1 LPFALCLFAA
11 AAVFTPAFQESAP
24 TGARNAM
31 QFSGEHL
38 VYKIE
43 WNPPWYFLFFPQME
57 AGEAEVQLVGET
69 EYKGKRALQIRFKA
83 HSSGTLVK
91 LSGIQIEDE
100 FVFFT
105 EPETLCTLGSSA
117 QIREGKRKRQIEVEY
132 LRENR
137 QLHIREI
144 DESTFPSKLKK
155 DEIKNDIPECVHD
168 PLSALYLFR
177 KSQLQDQYAQT
188 FTLANDAKIREVR
201 ATVERQEVLPGNAGK
216 APAWRVNTVSLMGG
230 LFKEGG
236 QFKIW
241 LSADD
246 KKTPIQFEVK
256 VHLGHILGRLKPM
269 QMEDAGY
276 RMQDGSSIYHSFE
289 E

>member
-1 LPFALCLFAA
+1 
-11 AAVFTPAFQESAP
+11 
-24 TGARNAM
+24 
-31 QFSGEHL
+31 
-38 VYKIE
+38 
-43 WNPPWYFLFFPQME
+43 
-57 AGEAEVQLVGET
+57 
-69 EYKGKRALQIRFKA
+69 
-83 HSSGTLVK
+83 VK

-144 DESTFPSKLKK
+144 DESTSPPKLKK

-177 KSQLQDQYAQT
+177 KSQLQDHYAQT

-201 ATVERQEVLPGNAGK
+201 ATVERQEVLPGTAGK
-216 APAWRVNTVSLMGG
+216 APAWKVNTVSLMGE
-230 LFKEGG
+230 LFKEVG